1 MSDMFLVIV
10 ADDSA
15 DSAEKTSEIVRNI
28 LTDMDVQFKLLVC
41 PTLNVLSTALESQA
55 ANLIIASM
63 TFEGKCVEEIL
74 NGKNQWRTRADI
86 IILSQTEEDWRKGF
100 DMGAASYLVQ
110 PVEDSTISR
119 TVKFSVEKHQNVFR
133 TMTIKDV
140 EGRHF
145 FVRTERII
153 KIEIMN
159 KELYVVL
166 SDGRIIHS
174 RRSIADLS
182 CCQRLPF
189 IRCHN
194 SFYVNLDYAV
204 SCERYIFTLKNG
216 DTVPISK
223 TRYKEIRETFKTAKS
238 IYHS

>member
-1 MSDMFLVIV
+1 MFLVIV

-28 LTDMDVQFKLLVC
+28 LTDMNVQFKLQVC
-41 PTLNVLSTALESQA
+41 TTSNILSKALEGQA
-55 ANLIIASM
+55 VNLIITSM
-63 TFEGKCVEEIL
+63 IFEGKCIEEFL
-74 NGKNQWRTRADI
+74 NGKNRWRTRADI

-100 DMGAASYLVQ
+100 DMGAAAYLVQ
-110 PVEDSTISR
+110 PVGESVISR
-119 TVKFSVEKHQNVFR
+119 AVKFSINRHQNVFR

-140 EGRHF
+140 EGKHF
-145 FVRTERII
+145 FVRAERII

-159 KELYVVL
+159 KELYVSL
-166 SDGRIIHS
+166 SDGRTIHS

-194 SFYVNLDYAV
+194 SYYVNLDYAM
-204 SCERYIFTLKNG
+204 SCERYSFTLKNG

-223 TRYKEIRETFKTAKS
+223 TRYKEIREIFRNSKMNLTR
-238 IYHS
+238 